1 MSNLAKLDHLALA
14 IAAPEIP
21 TVGLLWGGSTKSS
34 VAEDSIFFIFSKHI
48 NKTEISWG
56 HSAAT

>member
-34 VAEDSIFFIFSKHI
+34 VAEDSIFFIFKAHQQ
-48 NKTEISWG
+48 N
-56 HSAAT
+56 